1 MSKAHSKIKIKKK
14 NTLRAK
20 RNGLLVRRSKKS
32 AIERA
37 IEYGIDVTLLE
48 QNLKLSPTEKV
59 LRAQAALESVVA
71 MQSEVKTFRAKQK
84 QA

>member
-20 RNGLLVRRSKKS
+20 NGNEPSRRKKKS
-32 AIERA
+32 AVDRA
-37 IEYGIDVTLLE
+37 LEYGVDITLLQ
-48 QNLKLSPTEKV
+48 QNLKISPTERV
-59 LRAQAALESVVA
+59 LRAQAALDSVVA
-71 MQSEVKTFRAKQK
+71 MQAEVKTFRAKQK

>member
-37 IEYGIDVTLLE
+37 IEYGIDTTLLE
-48 QNLKLSPTEKV
+48 QNLKLTHTER
-59 LRAQAALESVVA
+59 LRRAQAALDSVVA
-71 MQSEVKTFRAKQK
+71 MQAEVKTFRAKQRR
-84 QA
+84 A